1 MFNFLAKCLLVST
14 SLSPVLLVM
23 AVSQFESGLP
33 CTRWLGW
40 PLLGAVV
47 VLVVLCRLLLR
58 YAEKRLQELSLQI
71 TSFERRDQEVLTFL
85 FIYMLPLIRTDG
97 LGITAGWITTA
108 CVGVIIIY
116 ALAQA
121 GAFHFNPLMRLFFGY
136 RFYSVITST
145 GVTNLLIS
153 QTDLRM
159 PGEEVRTVRLD
170 RGVYLV
176 IGSED
181 A

>member
-1 MFNFLAKCLLVST
+1 M
-14 SLSPVLLVM
+14 
-23 AVSQFESGLP
+23 
-33 CTRWLGW
+33 
-40 PLLGAVV
+40 
-47 VLVVLCRLLLR
+47 LVVLCRLLLKF
-58 YAEKRLQELSLQI
+58 AEERLPKFSLQI

-136 RFYSVITST
+136 RFIQS
-145 GVTNLLIS
+145 LI
-153 QTDLRM
+153 
-159 PGEEVRTVRLD
+159 P
-170 RGVYLV
+170 
-176 IGSED
+176 
-181 A
+181 